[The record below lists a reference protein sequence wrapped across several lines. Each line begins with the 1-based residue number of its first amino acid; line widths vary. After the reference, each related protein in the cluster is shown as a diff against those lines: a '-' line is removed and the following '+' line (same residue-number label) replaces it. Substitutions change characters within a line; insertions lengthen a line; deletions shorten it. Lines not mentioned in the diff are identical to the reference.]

1 MIRWVLFLLLAL
13 NLVYLAYGLHRAQTS
28 DPYGGV
34 PPLELGPGM
43 LELDLL
49 DAELDPPADPVPGPW
64 LEERS
69 PDPTSP

>member
-1 MIRWVLFLLLAL
+1 VIRWVLFLLLAL

-43 LELDLL
+43 RELDLL

-69 PDPTSP
+69 LDPASP